1 MNNSYLHFQAKVILC
16 LSLFTLASLACG
28 GQSTLPVYESTTPT
42 HEVSIFVTSTP
53 EMAQIVG
60 SWNLRTSPG
69 ESSQHIITLTDV
81 EVQLIDCVSASGG
94 VWCKVQSGGVT
105 GWVNKRGLKFSP
117 LTGIK

>member
-1 MNNSYLHFQAKVILC
+1 MKIQKLLILV
-16 LSLFTLASLACG
+16 LASISCMV
-28 GQSTLPVYESTTPT
+28 QSTLPVYESTTPT

-69 ESSQHIITLTDV
+69 ESSLHIITLTDV

-94 VWCKVQSGGVT
+94 VWCFVEYQGVS
-105 GWVNKRGLKFSP
+105 GWVNKRGLK
-117 LTGIK
+117 